1 MQMVGSQGDPHQHQQ
16 TQGANGVVGSMFQV
30 DELLEGP
37 LPGQQQGERTD
48 EQGPKTQAHHDQDD
62 V

>member
-16 TQGANGVVGSMFQV
+16 TQGPNGVMGSMFQV
-30 DELLEGP
+30 DQLLEGP
-37 LPGQQQGERTD
+37 FPGEHQGEGTD